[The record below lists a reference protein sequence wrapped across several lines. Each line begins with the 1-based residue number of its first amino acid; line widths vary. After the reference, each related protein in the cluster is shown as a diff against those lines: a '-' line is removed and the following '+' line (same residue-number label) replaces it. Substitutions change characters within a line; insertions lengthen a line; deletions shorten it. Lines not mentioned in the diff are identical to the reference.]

1 MQPARSI
8 PPLERIALAV
18 DQTPESLAA
27 AHYARTLLRPGMQLR
42 IICAIDNPRLV
53 LPDIPRIDALLTSA
67 REEMTRDAQ
76 ATLERIAALFAESGV
91 DVEQVVIDTSVTGG
105 TVADAL
111 ANDTSAWR
119 ADVLVVGANPHH
131 GLLRLVEGAMSDTLT
146 TRAHCALLIVPA
158 SYARPS
164 DGPLQRLMF
173 AVDGS
178 EPSLHAVRVGL
189 GFAVPTTLLY
199 GAYVVDRAVRL
210 TDIVPVRA
218 FEDAYRAEGEDA
230 LARLGPLFHATGNP
244 TKRGI
249 IETRPT
255 SDDVAH
261 ALMRDAVH
269 WRAELLVVGTHGRRG
284 IAAWLIGSV
293 ARRVAHLAQVPVLLV
308 RGGDAS
314 TEKAATT

>member
-1 MQPARSI
+1 MQPAQPI
-8 PPLERIALAV
+8 PTLARIALAV
-18 DQTPESLAA
+18 DPTPESLSAA
-27 AHYARTLLRPGMQLR
+27 RYARTLLRPGMRLR
-42 IICAIDNPRLV
+42 IVCAIDNPRLV

-67 REEMTRDAQ
+67 REDLMRDAQ
-76 ATLERIAALFAESGV
+76 AINERIAALFADSGIE
-91 DVEQVVIDTSVTGG
+91 VEQAVIDTSVTGG
-105 TVADAL
+105 SVADAL
-111 ANDTSAWR
+111 VSDTSAWN

-146 TRAHCALLIVPA
+146 TRVRCALLIVPA
-158 SYARPS
+158 AYVRPP
-164 DGPLQRLMF
+164 DGGLQRLMF

-189 GFAVPTTLLY
+189 GFATPTTLLY
-199 GAYVVDRAVRL
+199 AAYVIDRAVRL

-218 FEDAYRAEGEDA
+218 LEDAYRAEGEDA
-230 LARLGPLFHATGNP
+230 LAKIGPLFHATGNP
-244 TKRGI
+244 SKRGVV
-249 IETRPT
+249 ETRPT

-293 ARRVAHLAQVPVLLV
+293 ARRIAHLAQVPVLLV
-308 RGGDAS
+308 RD
-314 TEKAATT
+314 TE

>member
-1 MQPARSI
+1 MQPAQSI
-8 PPLERIALAV
+8 PTLERIALAV
-18 DQTPESLAA
+18 DLTPESLSAA
-27 AHYARTLLRPGMQLR
+27 RYARTLLRPGMRLR
-42 IICAIDNPRLV
+42 IVCAIDNPRLV

-67 REEMTRDAQ
+67 REDMMREAQ
-76 ATLERIAALFAESGV
+76 AVNARIEALFAGTGIE
-91 DVEQVVIDTSVTGG
+91 VEQAIVDTSVTGG

-111 ANDTSAWR
+111 VNDTAAWR
-119 ADVLVVGANPHH
+119 ADALVVGANPHH

-146 TRAHCALLIVPA
+146 TRARCALLIVPA
-158 SYARPS
+158 DYARPS
-164 DGPLQRLMF
+164 DGMLQRLMF

-178 EPSLHAVRVGL
+178 EPSLHAARVGL
-189 GFAVPTTLLY
+189 GFAAPTTLLY
-199 GAYVVDRAVRL
+199 AAYVIDRAVRL

-218 FEDAYRAEGEDA
+218 LEDAYRAEGEDA
-230 LARLGPLFHATGNP
+230 LAKIGPLFHATGNP
-244 TKRGI
+244 SKRSVV
-249 IETRPT
+249 ETRAT

-308 RGGDAS
+308 RGA
-314 TEKAATT
+314 E

>member
-1 MQPARSI
+1 MQPAQPI
-8 PPLERIALAV
+8 PTLARIALAV
-18 DQTPESLAA
+18 DPTPESLSAA
-27 AHYARTLLRPGMQLR
+27 RYARTLLRPGMRLR
-42 IICAIDNPRLV
+42 IVCAIDNPRLV

-67 REEMTRDAQ
+67 REDLMREAQ
-76 ATLERIAALFAESGV
+76 AINERIAALFADSGIE
-91 DVEQVVIDTSVTGG
+91 VEQAIIDTSVTGG
-105 TVADAL
+105 SVADAL
-111 ANDTSAWR
+111 VSDTSAWQ

-146 TRAHCALLIVPA
+146 TRVRCALLIVPA
-158 SYARPS
+158 AYARPS
-164 DGPLQRLMF
+164 DGGLQRLMF

-189 GFAVPTTLLY
+189 GFATPTTLLY
-199 GAYVVDRAVRL
+199 AAYVIDRAVRL

-218 FEDAYRAEGEDA
+218 LEDAYRAEGEDA
-230 LARLGPLFHATGNP
+230 LAKVGPLFHATGNP
-244 TKRGI
+244 SKRSV

-293 ARRVAHLAQVPVLLV
+293 ARRIAHLAQVPVLLV
-308 RGGDAS
+308 RG
-314 TEKAATT
+314 TE

>member
-1 MQPARSI
+1 MQPAQPI
-8 PPLERIALAV
+8 PTLARIALAV
-18 DQTPESLAA
+18 DPTPESLSAA
-27 AHYARTLLRPGMQLR
+27 RYARTLLRPGMRLR
-42 IICAIDNPRLV
+42 IVCAIDNPRLV

-67 REEMTRDAQ
+67 REDLMRDAQ
-76 ATLERIAALFAESGV
+76 AINERIAALFADSGIE
-91 DVEQVVIDTSVTGG
+91 VEQAIIDTSVTGG
-105 TVADAL
+105 SVADAL
-111 ANDTSAWR
+111 VSDTSAWN

-146 TRAHCALLIVPA
+146 TRVRCALLIVPA
-158 SYARPS
+158 AYARPS
-164 DGPLQRLMF
+164 DGGLQRLMF

-189 GFAVPTTLLY
+189 GFATPTTLLY
-199 GAYVVDRAVRL
+199 AAYVIDRAVRL

-218 FEDAYRAEGEDA
+218 LEDAYRAEGEDA
-230 LARLGPLFHATGNP
+230 LAKIGPLFHATGNP
-244 TKRGI
+244 SKRSVV
-249 IETRPT
+249 ETRPT

-293 ARRVAHLAQVPVLLV
+293 ARRIAHLAQVPVLLV
-308 RGGDAS
+308 RD
-314 TEKAATT
+314 TE

>member
-1 MQPARSI
+1 MQSSPTI
-8 PPLERIALAV
+8 PPLARISLAV
-18 DQTPESLAA
+18 DLTPESLAA
-27 AHYARTLLRPGMQLR
+27 ARYMRTLLRPGMQMR
-42 IICAIDNPRLV
+42 IVCAIDNPRLV
-53 LPDIPRIDALLTSA
+53 LPDIPRVDALLSSA
-67 REEMTRDAQ
+67 REEMTREAQ
-76 ATLERIAALFAESGV
+76 ATLERIAALFAGSGAEI
-91 DVEQVVIDTSVTGG
+91 EQVIIDTSVTGG

-111 ANDTSAWR
+111 ANDTSASR

-131 GLLRLVEGAMSDTLT
+131 GLLRLVEGAVSDTLAS
-146 TRAHCALLIVPA
+146 RARCALLIVPA
-158 SYARPS
+158 DYARPS

-189 GFAVPTTLLY
+189 GFAAPTTLLY
-199 GAYVVDRAVRL
+199 AAYVVDRAVRL
-210 TDIVPVRA
+210 TDLVPVRA
-218 FEDAYRAEGEDA
+218 LEDAYRAEGEDA
-230 LARLGPLFHATGNP
+230 LARIGPLFHATGNP

-269 WRAELLVVGTHGRRG
+269 WHAELLVVGTHGRRG

-293 ARRVAHLAQVPVLLV
+293 ARRIAHLAQVPVLLV
-308 RGGDAS
+308 RG
-314 TEKAATT
+314 EE

>member
-1 MQPARSI
+1 MPSSPTI
-8 PPLERIALAV
+8 PPLARISLAV
-18 DQTPESLAA
+18 DLTPESLAA
-27 AHYARTLLRPGMQLR
+27 ARYTRMLLRPGIRVR
-42 IICAIDNPRLV
+42 IVCAIDNPRLV
-53 LPDIPRIDALLTSA
+53 LPDIPRVDALLSSA
-67 REEMTRDAQ
+67 RDEMTREAQ
-76 ATLERIAALFAESGV
+76 ATLERIAALFAGSGAEI
-91 DVEQVVIDTSVTGG
+91 EQVIIDTSVTGG

-111 ANDTSAWR
+111 ANDTSASR

-131 GLLRLVEGAMSDTLT
+131 GLLRLVEGAVSDTLAA
-146 TRAHCALLIVPA
+146 RARCALLIVPA
-158 SYARPS
+158 DYARPS

-189 GFAVPTTLLY
+189 GFAAPTTLLY
-199 GAYVVDRAVRL
+199 AAYVVDRAVRL

-218 FEDAYRAEGEDA
+218 LEDAYRAEGEDA
-230 LARLGPLFHATGNP
+230 LARIGPLFHATGNP

-269 WRAELLVVGTHGRRG
+269 WHAELLVVGTHGRRG

-308 RGGDAS
+308 RGA
-314 TEKAATT
+314 E

>member
-1 MQPARSI
+1 M
-8 PPLERIALAV
+8 RIV
-18 DQTPESLAA
+18 CT
-27 AHYARTLLRPGMQLR
+27 
-42 IICAIDNPRLV
+42 IDNPRLV

-67 REEMTRDAQ
+67 REEMIREAQ
-76 ATLERIAALFAESGV
+76 ATNARIAALFDDSGIE
-91 DVEQVVIDTSVTGG
+91 VEQVVVDTSVTGG

-111 ANDTSAWR
+111 VNDTLAWR

-146 TRAHCALLIVPA
+146 TRARCALLIVPA
-158 SYARPS
+158 GYARPS
-164 DGPLQRLMF
+164 DGTLQRLMF

-189 GFAVPTTLLY
+189 GFAAPTTLLY
-199 GAYVVDRAVRL
+199 AAYVIDRAVRL

-218 FEDAYRAEGEDA
+218 LEDAYRAEGEDA
-230 LARLGPLFHATGNP
+230 LAKVGPLFHATGNP

-249 IETRPT
+249 VETRPT

-308 RGGDAS
+308 RGA
-314 TEKAATT
+314 E

>member
-1 MQPARSI
+1 MQPVQSI
-8 PPLERIALAV
+8 PPLARIVLAV
-18 DQTPESLAA
+18 DPTPESLSAA
-27 AHYARTLLRPGMQLR
+27 RYARTLLHAGMRLR
-42 IICAIDNPRLV
+42 IVCAIDNPRLV

-67 REEMTRDAQ
+67 REDMIREAQ
-76 ATLERIAALFAESGV
+76 AINARIAALFADSGI
-91 DVEQVVIDTSVTGG
+91 DVEQAIVDTSVTGG

-111 ANDTSAWR
+111 VNDTLAWR

-131 GLLRLVEGAMSDTLT
+131 GLLRLVEGAISDTLT
-146 TRAHCALLIVPA
+146 TRARCALLIVPVG
-158 SYARPS
+158 YARPS
-164 DGPLQRLMF
+164 DGTLQRLMF

-189 GFAVPTTLLY
+189 GFAAPTTLLY
-199 GAYVVDRAVRL
+199 AAYVIDRAIRL

-218 FEDAYRAEGEDA
+218 LEDAYRAEGEDA
-230 LARLGPLFHATGNP
+230 LAKIGPLFQATGNP
-244 TKRGI
+244 TKRGVV
-249 IETRPT
+249 ETRPT

-308 RGGDAS
+308 RGA
-314 TEKAATT
+314 E

>member
-1 MQPARSI
+1 MQPAQPI
-8 PPLERIALAV
+8 PTLARIALAV
-18 DQTPESLAA
+18 DPTPESLSAA
-27 AHYARTLLRPGMQLR
+27 RYARTLLRPGMRLR
-42 IICAIDNPRLV
+42 IICVIDNPRLV

-67 REEMTRDAQ
+67 REDLMREAQ
-76 ATLERIAALFAESGV
+76 AINERIAALFAGSGIE
-91 DVEQVVIDTSVTGG
+91 VEQAIIDTSVTGG
-105 TVADAL
+105 SVADAL
-111 ANDTSAWR
+111 VSDTSAWQ

-131 GLLRLVEGAMSDTLT
+131 GLLRLVEGAMSGTLT
-146 TRAHCALLIVPA
+146 TRVRCALLIVPA
-158 SYARPS
+158 AYARPS
-164 DGPLQRLMF
+164 DGGLQRLMF

-189 GFAVPTTLLY
+189 GFATPTTLLY
-199 GAYVVDRAVRL
+199 AAYVIDRAVRL

-218 FEDAYRAEGEDA
+218 LEDAYRAEGEDA
-230 LARLGPLFHATGNP
+230 LAKIGPLFHATGNP
-244 TKRGI
+244 SKRSV

-293 ARRVAHLAQVPVLLV
+293 ARRIAHLAQVPVLLV
-308 RGGDAS
+308 RG
-314 TEKAATT
+314 TE

>member
-1 MQPARSI
+1 MQPAQPI
-8 PPLERIALAV
+8 PTLARIALAV
-18 DQTPESLAA
+18 DPTPESLSAA
-27 AHYARTLLRPGMQLR
+27 RYARTLLRPGMRLR

-67 REEMTRDAQ
+67 REDLMREAQ
-76 ATLERIAALFAESGV
+76 AINERIAALFAGSGIE
-91 DVEQVVIDTSVTGG
+91 VEQAIIDTSVTGG
-105 TVADAL
+105 SVADAL
-111 ANDTSAWR
+111 VSDTSAWQ

-146 TRAHCALLIVPA
+146 TRVRCALLIVPA
-158 SYARPS
+158 AYARPS
-164 DGPLQRLMF
+164 DGGLQRLMF

-178 EPSLHAVRVGL
+178 EPSLQAVRVGL
-189 GFAVPTTLLY
+189 GYATPTTWLDA
-199 GAYVVDRAVRL
+199 AYEIDRAVRL

-218 FEDAYRAEGEDA
+218 LEDAYRAEGEDA
-230 LARLGPLFHATGNP
+230 LAKIGPLFHATGNP
-244 TKRGI
+244 SKRSV

-293 ARRVAHLAQVPVLLV
+293 ARRIAHLAQVPVLLV
-308 RGGDAS
+308 RG
-314 TEKAATT
+314 TE

>member
-1 MQPARSI
+1 MQPAQPI
-8 PPLERIALAV
+8 PTLARIALAV
-18 DQTPESLAA
+18 DPTPESLSAA
-27 AHYARTLLRPGMQLR
+27 RYARTLLRPGMRLR
-42 IICAIDNPRLV
+42 IICVIDNPRLV

-67 REEMTRDAQ
+67 REDLMREAQ
-76 ATLERIAALFAESGV
+76 AINERIAALFAGSGIE
-91 DVEQVVIDTSVTGG
+91 VEQAIIDTSVTGG
-105 TVADAL
+105 SVADAL
-111 ANDTSAWR
+111 VSDTSAWQ

-146 TRAHCALLIVPA
+146 TRVRCALLIVPA
-158 SYARPS
+158 AYARPS
-164 DGPLQRLMF
+164 DGGLQRLMF

-189 GFAVPTTLLY
+189 GFATPTTLLY
-199 GAYVVDRAVRL
+199 AAYVIDRAVRL

-218 FEDAYRAEGEDA
+218 LEDAYRAEGEDA
-230 LARLGPLFHATGNP
+230 LAKIGPLFHATGNP
-244 TKRGI
+244 SKRSV

-293 ARRVAHLAQVPVLLV
+293 ARRIAHLAQVPVLLV
-308 RGGDAS
+308 RG
-314 TEKAATT
+314 TE

>member
-1 MQPARSI
+1 MQPAQPI
-8 PPLERIALAV
+8 PTLARIALAV
-18 DQTPESLAA
+18 DPTPESLSAA
-27 AHYARTLLRPGMQLR
+27 RYARTLLRPGMRLR
-42 IICAIDNPRLV
+42 IVCAIDNPRLV

-67 REEMTRDAQ
+67 REDLMRDAQ
-76 ATLERIAALFAESGV
+76 AINERIAAMFAGSGV
-91 DVEQVVIDTSVTGG
+91 EVEQAVIDTSVTGG
-105 TVADAL
+105 SVADAL
-111 ANDTSAWR
+111 VSDTSAWN

-146 TRAHCALLIVPA
+146 TRVRCALLIVPA
-158 SYARPS
+158 AYVRPS
-164 DGPLQRLMF
+164 DVGLQRLMF

-189 GFAVPTTLLY
+189 GFATPTTLLY
-199 GAYVVDRAVRL
+199 AAYVVDRAVRL

-218 FEDAYRAEGEDA
+218 LEDAYRAEGEDA
-230 LARLGPLFHATGNP
+230 LAKIGPLFHATGNP
-244 TKRGI
+244 SKRGVV
-249 IETRPT
+249 ETRPT

-293 ARRVAHLAQVPVLLV
+293 ARRIAHLAQVPVLLV
-308 RGGDAS
+308 RG
-314 TEKAATT
+314 TE

>member
-1 MQPARSI
+1 MQPAQSI
-8 PPLERIALAV
+8 PTLARIALAV
-18 DQTPESLAA
+18 DPTPESLSAA
-27 AHYARTLLRPGMQLR
+27 RYVHTLLRPGMRLR
-42 IICAIDNPRLV
+42 IVCVIDNPRLV

-67 REEMTRDAQ
+67 REEMLAEARAIN
-76 ATLERIAALFAESGV
+76 ARIAALFADSGIE
-91 DVEQVVIDTSVTGG
+91 VEQAVVDTSVTGG

-111 ANDTSAWR
+111 VNDTSAWQ

-131 GLLRLVEGAMSDTLT
+131 GLLRLVEGAMSDTLSK
-146 TRAHCALLIVPA
+146 RARCALLIVPA
-158 SYARPS
+158 AYARPS
-164 DGPLQRLMF
+164 DGELQRLMF

-189 GFAVPTTLLY
+189 GFAAPTTLLY
-199 GAYVVDRAVRL
+199 AAYVIDRAIRL

-218 FEDAYRAEGEDA
+218 LEDAYRAEGEEA
-230 LARLGPLFHATGNP
+230 LAKVAPLFHATGNP

-249 IETRPT
+249 VETRPT

-261 ALMRDAVH
+261 ALMREAVH
-269 WRAELLVVGTHGRRG
+269 WRAELLVIGTHGRRG

-308 RGGDAS
+308 RGPA
-314 TEKAATT
+314 

>member
-1 MQPARSI
+1 MQPAQPI
-8 PPLERIALAV
+8 PTLARIALAV
-18 DQTPESLAA
+18 DPTPESLSAA
-27 AHYARTLLRPGMQLR
+27 RYARTLLRPGMRLR

-67 REEMTRDAQ
+67 REDLMREAQ
-76 ATLERIAALFAESGV
+76 AINERIAALFAGSGIE
-91 DVEQVVIDTSVTGG
+91 VEQAIIDTSVTGG
-105 TVADAL
+105 SVADAL
-111 ANDTSAWR
+111 VSDTSAWQ

-146 TRAHCALLIVPA
+146 TRVRCALLIVPA
-158 SYARPS
+158 AYARPS
-164 DGPLQRLMF
+164 DGGLQRLMF

-178 EPSLHAVRVGL
+178 EPSLQAVRVGL
-189 GFAVPTTLLY
+189 GFATPTTLVY
-199 GAYVVDRAVRL
+199 AAYVIDRAVRL

-218 FEDAYRAEGEDA
+218 LEDAYRAEGEDA
-230 LARLGPLFHATGNP
+230 LAKIGPLFHATGNP
-244 TKRGI
+244 SKRSV

-293 ARRVAHLAQVPVLLV
+293 ARRIAHLAQVPVLLV
-308 RGGDAS
+308 RG
-314 TEKAATT
+314 TE

>member
-1 MQPARSI
+1 MQPAQPI
-8 PPLERIALAV
+8 PTLARIALAV
-18 DQTPESLAA
+18 DPTPESLSAA
-27 AHYARTLLRPGMQLR
+27 RYARTLLRPGMRLR
-42 IICAIDNPRLV
+42 IICVIDNPRLV

-67 REEMTRDAQ
+67 REDLMREAQ
-76 ATLERIAALFAESGV
+76 AINERIAALFAGSGIE
-91 DVEQVVIDTSVTGG
+91 VEQAIIDTSVTGG
-105 TVADAL
+105 SVADAL
-111 ANDTSAWR
+111 VSDTSAWQ

-146 TRAHCALLIVPA
+146 TRVRCALLIVPA
-158 SYARPS
+158 AYARPS
-164 DGPLQRLMF
+164 DGGLQRLMF

-189 GFAVPTTLLY
+189 GFATPTTLLY
-199 GAYVVDRAVRL
+199 AAYVIDRAVRL

-218 FEDAYRAEGEDA
+218 LEDAYRAEGEDA
-230 LARLGPLFHATGNP
+230 LAKIGPLFHATWNP
-244 TKRGI
+244 SKRSV

-293 ARRVAHLAQVPVLLV
+293 ARRIAHLAQVPVLLV
-308 RGGDAS
+308 RG
-314 TEKAATT
+314 TE

>member
-1 MQPARSI
+1 MQSTPTI
-8 PPLERIALAV
+8 PPLARISLAV
-18 DQTPESLAA
+18 DLTPESLSAA
-27 AHYARTLLRPGMQLR
+27 RYTRALLRPGMQVR
-42 IICAIDNPRLV
+42 IVCAIDNPRLV
-53 LPDIPRIDALLTSA
+53 LPDIPRVDALLTSA
-67 REEMTRDAQ
+67 REDMAREAQ
-76 ATLERIAALFAESGV
+76 AALERIAALYAGSGATI
-91 DVEQVVIDTSVTGG
+91 EQVIIDTAVTGG

-131 GLLRLVEGAMSDTLT
+131 GLLRLVEGAVSDTLAA
-146 TRAHCALLIVPA
+146 RARCALLIVPA
-158 SYARPS
+158 DYARPS
-164 DGPLQRLMF
+164 EGPLQRLMF

-199 GAYVVDRAVRL
+199 AAYVVDRAVRL
-210 TDIVPVRA
+210 TDLVPVRA
-218 FEDAYRAEGEDA
+218 LEDAYRAEGEDA
-230 LARLGPLFHATGNP
+230 LSRIGPLFHATGNP
-244 TKRGI
+244 TKRGVV
-249 IETRPT
+249 ETRPT

-269 WRAELLVVGTHGRRG
+269 WHAELLVVGTHGRRG

-308 RGGDAS
+308 RDA
-314 TEKAATT
+314 A